1 MDHNVTVFTNRQESV
16 TADDDDDDSKTADYG
31 GGAGGGGGFGKRG
44 GSIAERRA
52 ATCGFKA
59 ERISTAR
66 FRASTSPLASPSAR
80 SPYLTIPPG
89 ISPTA
94 LLDSPIMLPNAQV
107 PVYIIFF
114 LIKYYNFFSINNFS
128 MFKVLHSLKTILE
141 KMRYFI
147 LTVTKSSSM
156 LLFEWQRSS
165 FKLRLVAVVVFS

>member
-1 MDHNVTVFTNRQESV
+1 MRDFNTLFSFSMDHNVTVFTNRQESV
-16 TADDDDDDSKTADYG
+16 TADDDDDDSKIADHGEGDG
-31 GGAGGGGGFGKRG
+31 GCGRIV

-66 FRASTSPLASPSAR
+66 FRASTSPLGSPSAR

-107 PVYIIFF
+107 PVF
-114 LIKYYNFFSINNFS
+114 YY
-128 MFKVLHSLKTILE
+128 
-141 KMRYFI
+141 
-147 LTVTKSSSM
+147 
-156 LLFEWQRSS
+156 
-165 FKLRLVAVVVFS
+165 

>member
-16 TADDDDDDSKTADYG
+16 TADDDDSKTVDHG
-31 GGAGGGGGFGKRG
+31 EGGGGCARIG

-59 ERISTAR
+59 DRISTAR
-66 FRASTSPLASPSAR
+66 FRAPTSPLSSPSAR

-107 PVYIIFF
+107 PVFF
-114 LIKYYNFFSINNFS
+114 
-128 MFKVLHSLKTILE
+128 
-141 KMRYFI
+141 
-147 LTVTKSSSM
+147 
-156 LLFEWQRSS
+156 
-165 FKLRLVAVVVFS
+165 